1 MQIEVPRFNI
11 YPYTNEDVVIS
22 NKIFGLLC
30 VVFMLAM
37 AGLQA
42 ESRQILRENIVKAKP
57 GDYIVTNQGKN
68 YTVLLIREKVPH
80 ELIIEEITV
89 PSCRFP
95 GDEYNRW
102 KNWIEEGAPGHTGW
116 FMYQLNTD
124 TGAMKQAFSFPKNSW
139 FEIAAADN
147 FLSGLLN
154 LNFQY
159 IPPQSRK
166 HVGPRNTSGSIV
178 REQRRIWQP
187 QMIVEGQIIPDVQ
200 FSAWKTYWPKDG
212 SDLAGKLIEIYIP
225 EDDERYPSYFPY
237 WLQISG
243 IVGKAK
249 IRIVDSGTGLKSP
262 KPNVFLLDR

>member
-1 MQIEVPRFNI
+1 MTMIRFLCIIFTLTIAVVDIE
-11 YPYTNEDVVIS
+11 
-22 NKIFGLLC
+22 
-30 VVFMLAM
+30 A
-37 AGLQA
+37 
-42 ESRQILRENIVKAKP
+42 RQILRENITKANS

-68 YTVLLIREKVPH
+68 YTILLIREKSPS
-80 ELIIEEITV
+80 ELLMEEITV

-116 FMYQLNTD
+116 FIYQLNTD
-124 TGAMKQAFSFPKNSW
+124 SGTMKHAFSYLKNSW
-139 FEIAAADN
+139 FEISSADN

-154 LNFQY
+154 LNFDY
-159 IPPQSRK
+159 ISPQNRK

-178 REQRRIWQP
+178 RQQRKIWQP
-187 QMIVEGQIIPDVQ
+187 QMIAEGQIIPDVQ

-212 SDLAGKLIEIYIP
+212 GDLSGKLIEIYIP
-225 EDDERYPSYFPY
+225 EDDDRYPSYFPY

-262 KPNVFLLDR
+262 KPNVFAPVQ

>member
-42 ESRQILRENIVKAKP
+42 ESRQILRENIVKANP

-124 TGAMKQAFSFPKNSW
+124 TGAMNQAFSFPKNSW
-139 FEIAAADN
+139 
-147 FLSGLLN
+147 S
-154 LNFQY
+154 
-159 IPPQSRK
+159 
-166 HVGPRNTSGSIV
+166 
-178 REQRRIWQP
+178 
-187 QMIVEGQIIPDVQ
+187 
-200 FSAWKTYWPKDG
+200 
-212 SDLAGKLIEIYIP
+212 
-225 EDDERYPSYFPY
+225 
-237 WLQISG
+237 
-243 IVGKAK
+243 
-249 IRIVDSGTGLKSP
+249 
-262 KPNVFLLDR
+262 